1 MANELIGFVEE
12 YEAILRE
19 KAALKLREK
28 SLDRQARQRG
38 FDAPTIKRV
47 VTARLKS
54 AEQIEAEQKARAEK
68 EQLYE
73 IYCASLGMLEG
84 TPLGD
89 AAREWLAK
97 GFKRGPEPGRK
108 KKKASGAAAEE
119 HREREEA
126 AAPPAPDT
134 TKSIGPEEII
144 ATRAAGE
151 AAHRSGVSVLR
162 NPYTAGDP
170 RRAAWDE
177 GWCSAAGSDGMGI
190 PKAYQRKKEKKT
202 DDKPPERAGGRP
214 EGAPAQ

>member
-1 MANELIGFVEE
+1 MANELIGFVEQ
-12 YEAILRE
+12 YEAIARE

-28 SLDRQARQRG
+28 SLDRQATLRG
-38 FDAPTIKRV
+38 LDAPTIKRV

-54 AEQIEAEQKARAEK
+54 AEQIEAEQKARAKK

-97 GFKRGPEPGRK
+97 EFKKGPEPERA
-108 KKKASGAAAEE
+108 KKASGAAAKK
-119 HREREEA
+119 HREPAEA

-134 TKSIGPEEII
+134 TKSVSPEEIS
-144 ATRAAGE
+144 AARDAGE
-151 AAHRSGVSVLR
+151 AAHTSGVSVLR

-190 PKAYQRKKEKKT
+190 PKAYQRKKGKKG
-202 DDKPPERAGGRP
+202 DDEPPARAGGRS